1 MSEIGLS
8 VQPRRSFIVE
18 RVPPS
23 ELSVQSCLEGVG
35 ISLLSEW
42 DVLKFIYRRR
52 VSLMSVEQIARLIG
66 YESAVVRG
74 AIDRLQRE
82 KLVEQSRA
90 SQGVSFYRILAPTD
104 ARRGHCLQ
112 QLIGLSESRAG
123 RLLLTSQLKSVRLDP
138 GLEEQRTEV
147 SRVKGDGYA

>member
-1 MSEIGLS
+1 MTETGLP
-8 VQPRRSFIVE
+8 VQARRSFIVK

-23 ELSVQSCLEGVG
+23 ELSVQSCIEGVG

-42 DVLKFIYRRR
+42 DVLNFIYRRR
-52 VSLMSVEQIARLIG
+52 VSLMSIEQIARLIG

-74 AIDRLQRE
+74 AINRLQRE

-90 SQGVSFYRILAPTD
+90 FRGVSFYRNLAPTD

-123 RLLLTSQLKSVRLDP
+123 RLLLTRQLKSVRLDP

-147 SRVKGDGYA
+147 

>member
-1 MSEIGLS
+1 MTQTGLP
-8 VQPRRSFIVE
+8 VPPRSSFIVE
-18 RVPPS
+18 RAPPS

-42 DVLKFIYRRR
+42 DVLNFMYRRR
-52 VSLMSVEQIARLIG
+52 ITLMSAEQIARLTG

-82 KLVEQSRA
+82 KLVERSRA
-90 SQGVSFYRILAPTD
+90 SQGVRFYRILAPTD
-104 ARRGHCLQ
+104 ARRGHCLR

-123 RLLLTSQLKSVRLDP
+123 RLLLIKQLKPVRLEP
-138 GLEEQRTEV
+138 GVEEQPAK
-147 SRVKGDGYA
+147 SRG

>member
-1 MSEIGLS
+1 MTETGLP
-8 VQPRRSFIVE
+8 VQARSSFIVE

-23 ELSVQSCLEGVG
+23 KLSVQSCLEGVG

-42 DVLKFIYRRR
+42 DVLNFIYRHRA
-52 VSLMSVEQIARLIG
+52 SLMSIEQIAHLIG

-90 SQGVSFYRILAPTD
+90 SQGVSFYRIFASID

-123 RLLLTSQLKSVRLDP
+123 RLLLTKQLKPVRLEP
-138 GLEEQRTEV
+138 GRKEQRTEV
-147 SRVKGDGYA
+147 

>member
-1 MSEIGLS
+1 MTETGLP
-8 VQPRRSFIVE
+8 VQARRSFIVK

-23 ELSVQSCLEGVG
+23 ELSVQSCIEGVG

-42 DVLKFIYRRR
+42 DVLNFIYRRR
-52 VSLMSVEQIARLIG
+52 VSLMSIEQIARLIG
-66 YESAVVRG
+66 YESAVVRD

-82 KLVEQSRA
+82 KLVEQSRT
-90 SQGVSFYRILAPTD
+90 SQGVRFYRILASLD

-123 RLLLTSQLKSVRLDP
+123 RLLLTKQLKPVRLEP
-138 GLEEQRTEV
+138 GREEQRTE
-147 SRVKGDGYA
+147 A